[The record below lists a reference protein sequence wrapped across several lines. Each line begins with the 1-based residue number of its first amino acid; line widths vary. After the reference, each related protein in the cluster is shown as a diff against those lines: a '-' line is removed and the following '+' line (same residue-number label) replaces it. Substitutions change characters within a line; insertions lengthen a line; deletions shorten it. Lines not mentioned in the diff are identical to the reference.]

1 MACLEQKNNEKV
13 ENKLQLVEVSLEKD
27 KEYKYLSNTPQ
38 EFLVPRIN
46 FKTEKSCHVSRRIL

>member
-1 MACLEQKNNEKV
+1 VK
-13 ENKLQLVEVSLEKD
+13 NKLQLVEEISLEKD

-46 FKTEKSCHVSRRIL
+46 FKTEQVHVGYYRSNMEQIC